1 MFDILLNILL
11 SVSFSAA
18 RDRFNKDD
26 ILLNGGKRALNLWQI
41 QIFSDISYV
50 TLKML
55 LNRWQIQL
63 FYDIFHVR
71 LNMFALYVDL
81 WQIQIIQREL

>member
-1 MFDILLNILL
+1 MSMICCKEVPLIYGYSLLNTVFDILLNISL

-26 ILLNGGKRALNLWQI
+26 ILLNGGKPALNLWQI

-55 LNRWQIQL
+55 DPNFL
-63 FYDIFHVR
+63 
-71 LNMFALYVDL
+71 
-81 WQIQIIQREL
+81 